1 MKVGGDITRSR
12 LKGAITADEILDL
25 DDARDVTFLDI
36 DPRDGFSV
44 RNFQIQ
50 ATKMAMVSDIVVYGD
65 DTAEEDEVN
74 ELAEK
79 IAIAQGTWRVK
90 NSNGD
95 GDAPIYNAFV
105 LSSKLWS
112 DLVS

>member
-12 LKGAITADEILDL
+12 LKGAIIADEILDL
-25 DDARDVTFLDI
+25 DDARDVRFLDI

-65 DTAEEDEVN
+65 DTAEEDEVH

-79 IAIAQGTWRVK
+79 IAIAQNTWRVS
-90 NSNGD
+90 NGNGD
-95 GDAPIYNAFV
+95 GDAPIYNTFI
-105 LSSKLWS
+105 LSSKHWS
-112 DLVS
+112 GSV